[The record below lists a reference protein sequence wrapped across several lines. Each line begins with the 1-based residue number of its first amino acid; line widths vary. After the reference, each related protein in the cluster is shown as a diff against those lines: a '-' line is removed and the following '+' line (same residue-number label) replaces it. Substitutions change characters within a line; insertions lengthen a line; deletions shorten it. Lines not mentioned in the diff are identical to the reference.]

1 MTTTDFKIWDEY
13 NSTTGLG
20 KTIIRHPYLS
30 IAPKGKITFSVAVT
44 EGLKLTQDSRIVF
57 VEGTEDGSFFICK
70 TKDSGLMFCHNTK
83 GKGHKKI
90 YLYLS
95 APILCQHL
103 AEKFG
108 FDKRIHVRV
117 SLNPETFPKKQ
128 QGMPVAGFRLYF
140 NEIKK

>member
-30 IAPKGKITFSVAVT
+30 IAPKGKITFSVAAT
-44 EGLKLTQDSRIVF
+44 DGLKLTQDSRIVF

-83 GKGHKKI
+83 DIKRSTSI
-90 YLYLS
+90 CQLPFFVSTLQRSS
-95 APILCQHL
+95 ALTSAYMYVSASILRPSQRSSKVC
-103 AEKFG
+103 
-108 FDKRIHVRV
+108 R
-117 SLNPETFPKKQ
+117 
-128 QGMPVAGFRLYF
+128 
-140 NEIKK
+140 

>member
-13 NSTTGLG
+13 NSTSGLG
-20 KTIIRHPYLS
+20 KTLIRHPYLS
-30 IAPKGKITFSVAVT
+30 IAPKGKLSFSVAAT

-70 TKDSGLMFCHNTK
+70 TKDSGLMFSKTK
-83 GKGHKKI
+83 KTNSKG
-90 YLYLS
+90 YLQVS
-95 APILCQHL
+95 APLFCEYV
-103 AEKFG
+103 AKKFG